1 MGEFSSPTHRSLP
14 GSDPDGP
21 ALSLQPAMPRL
32 VPDGSYG
39 HLSAGFRGLE
49 SVIPRPELFT
59 WCGCLLMFQLLGAA
73 SASGYI
79 ITALFLLVAIGRL
92 ARNVLHKLTARL
104 PKRSALKHYTTAIVS
119 LVFFC
124 LLVVR
129 MCFIATVIIDSA
141 IQGGKVEIS
150 GDPESQF

>member
-1 MGEFSSPTHRSLP
+1 MAEFSSPTDRSSLD
-14 GSDPDGP
+14 SDPDDP
-21 ALSLQPAMPRL
+21 ARALWPATL
-32 VPDGSYG
+32 GHVADGSYA
-39 HLSAGFRGLE
+39 HLSTGFRRLE
-49 SVIPRPELFT
+49 SVIPKPELFT

-79 ITALFLLVAIGRL
+79 ITALFVLVAIGRL

-141 IQGGKVEIS
+141 IRGDHVEVS
-150 GDPESQF
+150 GDPERQF

>member
-1 MGEFSSPTHRSLP
+1 
-14 GSDPDGP
+14 
-21 ALSLQPAMPRL
+21 
-32 VPDGSYG
+32 
-39 HLSAGFRGLE
+39 
-49 SVIPRPELFT
+49 
-59 WCGCLLMFQLLGAA
+59 MFQLLGAA

-79 ITALFLLVAIGRL
+79 ITALFVLVAIGRL

-104 PKRSALKHYTTAIVS
+104 PKRSALRHYTTAIVS

-141 IQGGKVEIS
+141 IRGDHVEVS
-150 GDPESQF
+150 GDPERQF